1 MEKCHL
7 KSVFFNRLK
16 GLKNANIIFSDTL
29 TAIMGVNG
37 SGKTTVI
44 HALACLYQPDGSGEN
59 HRFPE
64 FFVPNTDA
72 LWNGSKLNVV
82 NEITDSTGKQIVQP
96 SKEYS
101 KTFDRWCP
109 RYNSRPKRNVYYIG
123 IESCMPDIEKKT
135 INSRIIYKTKELI
148 DSQSEKIIKLS
159 AYILNKDYKQLLD
172 NTYYEKHF
180 LGVSLATG
188 LKYSSLSMGSGE
200 QRVFKIVST
209 LLKAEPY
216 SLILIDEIDLLLH
229 VSALKRLIIKLHEIA
244 KNKHIQIV
252 FTTHS
257 LEMIRLESYVKIQ
270 YIDNTAEGKD
280 TLVYEKITSELIRSM
295 TGDLEKPFRIYVED
309 SLAKAIIVELI
320 RKKNKSSSIDVFT
333 YGAIENAFTLSA
345 SYVLRNDDTDGVL
358 IVLDGDKY
366 RGEEEKKAQI
376 RKKLSGTEDDSE
388 IKREKALGIVSEF
401 NLQDCE
407 TPEEFI
413 FNTITRCI
421 PSDNEICVVA
431 TEIKAVSDSHE
442 WLGLICNNL
451 GCDYSYI
458 VREVFLH
465 AYEGKNDEMFK
476 KYIQPIE
483 TWIENNC

>member
-1 MEKCHL
+1 
-7 KSVFFNRLK
+7 
-16 GLKNANIIFSDTL
+16 
-29 TAIMGVNG
+29 MGVNG
-37 SGKTTVI
+37 LGKTTVI
-44 HALACLYQPDGSGEN
+44 HALACLYQPDGKGEN

-82 NEITDSTGKQIVQP
+82 NEITDSNGRQIVQP
-96 SKEYS
+96 SIEYS

-123 IESCMPDIEKKT
+123 IESCMPDIEKKN
-135 INSRIIYKTKELI
+135 INSRIIYRTKELM
-148 DSQSEKIIKLS
+148 DGQSEKIIKMS

-172 NTYYEKHF
+172 NTYNEKHF
-180 LGVSLATG
+180 LGVSLTTG

-200 QRVFKIVST
+200 QRVIKIIST

-216 SLILIDEIDLLLH
+216 SLVLIDEIDLLLH
-229 VSALKRLIIKLHEIA
+229 VSSLKRLIKKLYEIA
-244 KNKHIQIV
+244 KSKHIQIV

-257 LEMIRLESYVKIQ
+257 LEIARLGSYVKIQ
-270 YIDNTAEGKD
+270 YIDNIAEGKD
-280 TLVYEKITSELIRSM
+280 TLVYEKITPELIYSM
-295 TGDLEKPFRIYVED
+295 TGELKKPFRIYVED
-309 SLAKAIIVELI
+309 SLAKAIVVELI
-320 RKKNKSSSIDVFT
+320 RKRNKSSSVDVLT

-345 SYVLRNDDTDGVL
+345 SYVLRNDATDGVL
-358 IVLDGDKY
+358 IVLDGDRY

-376 RKKLSGTEDDSE
+376 QKKLSGTEDDSE
-388 IKREKALGIVSEF
+388 TKREKARDIISEF
-401 NLQDCE
+401 NLQDSA

-413 FNTITRCI
+413 FNTIARCI
-421 PSDNEICVVA
+421 PSDNEIWVAA

-458 VREVFLH
+458 AREVFLH
-465 AYEGKNDEMFK
+465 AYESKKDEIFI
-476 KYIQPIE
+476 KYIHPIE
-483 TWIENNC
+483 TWIESNC